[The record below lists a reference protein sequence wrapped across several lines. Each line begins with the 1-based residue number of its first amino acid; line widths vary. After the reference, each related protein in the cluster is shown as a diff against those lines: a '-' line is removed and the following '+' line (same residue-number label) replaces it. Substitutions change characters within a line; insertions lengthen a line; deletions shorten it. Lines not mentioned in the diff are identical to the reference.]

1 MHRGFQESLRP
12 LAALLCLLG
21 LAGTAHASL
30 IPSGIDVWF
39 STNTYSISFKN
50 GITFMAPDNIYS
62 VSGARVPNNGDL
74 LKEFGPRRWFM
85 SFGQGLDALTLVTEP
100 GATKPVAYFST
111 GRTFYSNTYQRN
123 IGEGDLLSRNGN
135 IVATNQ
141 DLIAK
146 FSPDSTQSVGLDAV
160 DVLNP
165 GASQQIWFSS
175 RSDFYSNE
183 LGKSVSSGD
192 LLSNSG
198 QIIATNADLLAAF
211 SPSKPN
217 VNYGLDAAHVFKME
231 EGKSPVVWFSTNK
244 DFYSNTLK
252 RWVTQGDILSNEGQ
266 VIATSAELFK
276 NYGVHFPSNPGL
288 DAIAFGPSSTLSM
301 DVGRTIAG
309 PPNAEPVRV
318 PDPATISLLILGAA
332 SGLTRRRSR

>member
-1 MHRGFQESLRP
+1 

-50 GITFMAPDNIYS
+50 GITFMAPDNVYS
-62 VSGARVPNNGDL
+62 MSGARAPTNSDL
-74 LKEFGPRRWFM
+74 LKEFAPRRWFM
-85 SFGQGLDALTLVTEP
+85 SFGHGLDALTMVTEP
-100 GATKPVAYFST
+100 GSTKPVAYFST
-111 GRTFYSNTYQRN
+111 GRTFYSDTYKKN
-123 IGEGDLLSRNGN
+123 VGEGDLLSRNGN

-141 DLIAK
+141 QLVAN
-146 FSPDSTQSVGLDAV
+146 FSPDSTQSFGLDAV

-165 GASQQIWFSS
+165 GASQQIWFST
-175 RSDFYSNE
+175 RSDFYSTE
-183 LGKSVSSGD
+183 LGKTVSSGD

-244 DFYSNTLK
+244 DFYSDTLK
-252 RWVTQGDILSNEGQ
+252 RRVTHGDILSNEGQ
-266 VIATSAELFK
+266 IIATSAELFK
-276 NYGVHFPSNPGL
+276 NYGFHFPGNPGL
-288 DAIAFGPSSTLSM
+288 DAFTFSPNSTLSM
-301 DVGRTIAG
+301 DIGRTVPGISV
-309 PPNAEPVRV
+309 PV
-318 PDPATISLLILGAA
+318 PDPATISLLVLGVA
-332 SGLTRRRSR
+332 SGLMRRRSK